1 MIVTAALA
9 DGTIRTKA
17 AQRMT
22 GGTRLDNGGRPR
34 PAHIEHAVLPWPP
47 SNVAPPTANAAYAKK
62 TDTRSQPVAIVT
74 VIATAT
80 ATATVTVTVTMI
92 ATAGTNTLQ
101 LDEATKMMMRSA
113 FSDNV
118 RGSATKKKRK
128 IWETEH
134 RLRRRQRQHGHRS
147 NSPHVT
153 PVSTAVRCVT

>member
-80 ATATVTVTVTMI
+80 ATVTVTVTMI

-113 FSDNV
+113 FSNNV

>member
-74 VIATAT
+74 VIAT